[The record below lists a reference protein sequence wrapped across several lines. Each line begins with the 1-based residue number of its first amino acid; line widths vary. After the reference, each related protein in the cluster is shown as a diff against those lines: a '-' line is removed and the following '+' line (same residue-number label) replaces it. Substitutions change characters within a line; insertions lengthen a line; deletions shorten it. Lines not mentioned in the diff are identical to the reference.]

1 MEVLD
6 EKERARLRPFRGL
19 AWGVYLVVAVVF
31 SLAIT
36 INVVR
41 STLAM
46 TPERPPPS
54 TEKLPVAAC
63 VAVAKELLAE
73 LDARRNALSDPPD
86 GGAVRRV
93 DADWTRFRID
103 WLIRENEA
111 ESRCTSDTPE
121 REHLVNVFK
130 DLDKL
135 MDLYT
140 THAVQFAG
148 EVGPTLDALRLD
160 LQQAERQ

>member
-1 MEVLD
+1 MD
-6 EKERARLRPFRGL
+6 EKEKARLRPFRGL
-19 AWGVYLVVAVVF
+19 AWAVYLVVAVTF

-46 TPERPPPS
+46 TPDRPPPS
-54 TEKLPVAAC
+54 TTKLTPAEC
-63 VAVAKELLAE
+63 VASAKELLRE
-73 LDARRNALSDPPD
+73 LEARRNGLSNPPD
-86 GGAVRRV
+86 GGSVRRV
-93 DADWTRFRID
+93 DADWTLFRID
-103 WLIRENEA
+103 WLVRENEA
-111 ESRCTSDTPE
+111 ESRCVGPDAD
-121 REHLVNVFK
+121 RAALVRIFK

-148 EVGPTLDALRLD
+148 EVGPTLDALRTD
-160 LQQAERQ
+160 FAAAPQ